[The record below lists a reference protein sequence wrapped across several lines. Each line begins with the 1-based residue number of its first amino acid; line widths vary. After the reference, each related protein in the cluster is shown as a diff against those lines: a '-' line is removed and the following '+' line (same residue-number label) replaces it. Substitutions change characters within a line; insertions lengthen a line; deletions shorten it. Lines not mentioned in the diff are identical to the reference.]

1 MNNRIE
7 TRLAELK
14 AQNRKALVTYITAG
28 CGGYEQTEEAVLAM
42 EKAGADIIE
51 IGVPFSDP
59 VAEGPII
66 QEASLKA
73 LERNTTLAGTF
84 EMVKRIR
91 KNTDMPLLLMLYVNT
106 VFRYGTERFF
116 SQCKESGIDGVIIP
130 DLPYEEYD
138 EIKEDADKNGI
149 ISISL
154 VTPVSFG
161 RIEKIAASARGFLY
175 CVSSTGVTGVREH
188 LDTDFTSF
196 FENVNKYSKIPNILG
211 FGISTPEQVRDLKQ
225 YADGII
231 TGSAVVRL
239 IDEENRTE
247 STKKISEFTASLR
260 DALAN

>member
-28 CGGYEQTEEAVLAM
+28 CGGYEQTEDAVLAM
-42 EKAGADIIE
+42 DKAGADIIE

-91 KNTDMPLLLMLYVNT
+91 KSTDMPLLLMLYVNT
-106 VFRYGTERFF
+106 VFRYGTEKFF

-161 RIEKIAASARGFLY
+161 RIEKIAASARGFL
-175 CVSSTGVTGVREH
+175 
-188 LDTDFTSF
+188 
-196 FENVNKYSKIPNILG
+196 
-211 FGISTPEQVRDLKQ
+211 
-225 YADGII
+225 
-231 TGSAVVRL
+231 
-239 IDEENRTE
+239 
-247 STKKISEFTASLR
+247 
-260 DALAN
+260 